1 MKIGLIKEC
10 KFPVDKRVIMTP
22 YQCKLFKNKFPQ
34 IELVVQSSEY
44 RCFTDEE
51 YMLSGT
57 DIVNDVSDCDI
68 LFGVKE
74 VPLELL
80 LYGKTYFFFSHTI
93 KMQPYNRN
101 LLSCMLDLKVK
112 MIDYEVLKNNG
123 KRLLGFG
130 RYAGVV
136 GCYNGILTYGKR
148 TQLFNLK
155 PAYLC
160 ADRKE
165 LESELKKVNLGNS
178 KIIVTGNGRVGK
190 GALEIIKLLAI
201 KEVSKA
207 DFKNNK
213 YDVPVY
219 VHLDF
224 SDYNV
229 RIDGS
234 TFLSNDFF
242 SNPKLFRSTFMDY
255 ASCADILIAG
265 HYYAQGSPYLFTR
278 EDVKSTLFNIRTVAD
293 ISCDING
300 PVASTIRS
308 STIQNPIY
316 GYNPVTE
323 TEDEFDKDSVIS
335 VMAVDNLP
343 CELPKDSSEDF
354 GSQMLNEIFPL
365 LFNCNDS
372 DVIKGATICDNG
384 DLTSDFEYLRDFLE
398 QIK

>member
-10 KFPVDKRVIMTP
+10 KFPVDKRVVMTP
-22 YQCKLFKNKFPQ
+22 YQCELFKQKFPQ

-51 YMLSGT
+51 YMLSGI

-101 LLSCMLDLKVK
+101 LLACMLELNVR

-123 KRLLGFG
+123 RRLLGFG

-160 ADRKE
+160 NDRKE

-190 GALEIIKLLAI
+190 GALEIIKLLGI

-207 DFKNNK
+207 DFKNNV

-219 VHLDF
+219 VNIDF
-224 SDYNV
+224 SDYNA

-278 EDVKSTLFNIRTVAD
+278 EDVKSPLFNIRTVAD

-316 GYNPVTE
+316 GYNPESE

-365 LFNCNDS
+365 LFDCKDS
-372 DVIKGATICDNG
+372 DVIKDATICENG
-384 DLTSDFEYLRDFLE
+384 DLTSNFEYLRDFLE
-398 QIK
+398 

>member
-10 KFPVDKRVIMTP
+10 KFPVDKRVVMTP
-22 YQCKLFKNKFPQ
+22 YQCELFKQKFPQ

-51 YMLSGT
+51 YMLSGI

-101 LLSCMLDLKVK
+101 LLACMLELNVR

-123 KRLLGFG
+123 RRLLGFG

-160 ADRKE
+160 NDRKE

-190 GALEIIKLLAI
+190 GALEIIKLLGI

-207 DFKNNK
+207 DFKNNV

-219 VHLDF
+219 VNIDF
-224 SDYNV
+224 SDYNA

-278 EDVKSTLFNIRTVAD
+278 EDVKSPLFNIRTVAD

-316 GYNPVTE
+316 GYNPETE

-365 LFNCNDS
+365 LFDCKDS
-372 DVIKGATICDNG
+372 DVIKDATICENG
-384 DLTSDFEYLRDFLE
+384 DLTSNFEYLRDFLE
-398 QIK
+398 

>member
-10 KFPVDKRVIMTP
+10 KFPVDKRVVMTP
-22 YQCKLFKNKFPQ
+22 YQCELFKQKFPQ

-51 YMLSGT
+51 YMLSEI

-101 LLSCMLDLKVK
+101 LLACMLDLNVR

-123 KRLLGFG
+123 RRLLGFG

-148 TQLFNLK
+148 THHFNLK

-160 ADRKE
+160 NDRKE

-190 GALEIIKLLAI
+190 GALEIIKLLGI

-207 DFKNNK
+207 DFKNYE
-213 YDVPVY
+213 YDIPVY
-219 VHLDF
+219 VHIDF
-224 SDYNV
+224 SDYNA

-278 EDVKSTLFNIRTVAD
+278 EDVKSPLFNIRTVAD

-300 PVASTIRS
+300 PIASTIRS

-316 GYNPVTE
+316 GYNPETE

-365 LFNCNDS
+365 LFDCKDS
-372 DVIKGATICDNG
+372 DVIKDATICENG
-384 DLTSDFEYLRDFLE
+384 DLTSNFEYLRDFLE
-398 QIK
+398 

>member
-1 MKIGLIKEC
+1 MKIGLIKEN
-10 KFPVDKRVIMTP
+10 KFPVDKRVVMTP
-22 YQCKLFKNKFPQ
+22 FQCELFKQRFPQ

-44 RCFTDEE
+44 RCFTDKE
-51 YMLSGT
+51 YMHSGI
-57 DIVNDVSDCDI
+57 DIVNDVNDCDI

-80 LYGKTYFFFSHTI
+80 LESKTYFFFSHTV

-101 LLSCMLDLKVK
+101 LLARMVDLKIK
-112 MIDYEVLKNNG
+112 MIDYEVIKNNG
-123 KRLLGFG
+123 RRLLGFG

-136 GCYNGILTYGKR
+136 GCYNGVLTYGKR
-148 TQLFNLK
+148 THLFDLK

-160 ADRKE
+160 NDRKE
-165 LESELKKVNLGNS
+165 LESELKKVNLGKS

-190 GALEIIKLLAI
+190 GALEIIKLLGI

-207 DFKNNK
+207 DFKNIE

-224 SDYNV
+224 LDYNV

-234 TFLSNDFF
+234 AFSSNEFF
-242 SNPKLFRSTFMDY
+242 SNPKLFRSTFMEY

-278 EDVKSTLFNIRTVAD
+278 EDVRSPLFNIRTVAD

-316 GYNPVTE
+316 GYNPLTE
-323 TEDEFDKDSVIS
+323 TEDKFDNDNVIS

-354 GSQMLNEIFPL
+354 GYQLLNEIFPL
-365 LFNCNDS
+365 LFHCKDS
-372 DVIKGATICDNG
+372 DIIKDATICDNG
-384 DLTSDFEYLRDFLE
+384 DLTSNFEYLRDFLE
-398 QIK
+398 QD

>member
-10 KFPVDKRVIMTP
+10 KFPVDKRVVMTP
-22 YQCKLFKNKFPQ
+22 YQCELFKQKFPQ

-51 YMLSGT
+51 YMLSGI

-101 LLSCMLDLKVK
+101 LLACMLDLNVR

-123 KRLLGFG
+123 RRLLGFG

-148 TQLFNLK
+148 THLFNLK

-160 ADRKE
+160 NDRKE

-190 GALEIIKLLAI
+190 GALEIIKLLGI

-207 DFKNNK
+207 DFKNYE
-213 YDVPVY
+213 YDIPVY
-219 VHLDF
+219 VHIDF
-224 SDYNV
+224 SDYNA

-278 EDVKSTLFNIRTVAD
+278 EDVKSPLFNIRTVAD

-300 PVASTIRS
+300 PIASTIRS

-316 GYNPVTE
+316 GYNPETE

-365 LFNCNDS
+365 LFDCKDS
-372 DVIKGATICDNG
+372 DVIKDATICENG
-384 DLTSDFEYLRDFLE
+384 DLTSNFEYLRDFLE
-398 QIK
+398 

>member
-10 KFPVDKRVIMTP
+10 KFPVDKRVVMTP
-22 YQCKLFKNKFPQ
+22 YQCELFKQKFPQ

-51 YMLSGT
+51 YMLSGI

-101 LLSCMLDLKVK
+101 LLACMLELNVR

-123 KRLLGFG
+123 RRLLGFG

-160 ADRKE
+160 NDRKE

-190 GALEIIKLLAI
+190 GALEIIKLLGI

-207 DFKNNK
+207 DFKNYE
-213 YDVPVY
+213 YDIPVY
-219 VHLDF
+219 VHIDF
-224 SDYNV
+224 SDYNA

-278 EDVKSTLFNIRTVAD
+278 EDVKSPLFNIRTVAD

-316 GYNPVTE
+316 GYNPESE

-365 LFNCNDS
+365 LFDCKDS
-372 DVIKGATICDNG
+372 DVIKDATICENG
-384 DLTSDFEYLRDFLE
+384 DLTSNFEYLRDFLE
-398 QIK
+398 

>member
-10 KFPVDKRVIMTP
+10 KFPVDKRVVMTP
-22 YQCKLFKNKFPQ
+22 YQCELFKQKFPQ

-51 YMLSGT
+51 YMLSGI

-68 LFGVKE
+68 FFGVKE

-101 LLSCMLDLKVK
+101 LLACMLELNVR

-123 KRLLGFG
+123 RRLLGFG

-148 TQLFNLK
+148 THLFNLK

-160 ADRKE
+160 NDRKE

-190 GALEIIKLLAI
+190 GALEIIKFLGI

-207 DFKNNK
+207 DFKK
-213 YDVPVY
+213 YEYDIPVY
-219 VHLDF
+219 VHIDF
-224 SDYNV
+224 SDYNA

-278 EDVKSTLFNIRTVAD
+278 EDVKSPLFNIRTVAD

-316 GYNPVTE
+316 GYNPETE

-365 LFNCNDS
+365 LFDCKDS
-372 DVIKGATICDNG
+372 DVIKDATICENG
-384 DLTSDFEYLRDFLE
+384 DLTSNFEYLRDFLE
-398 QIK
+398 

>member
-10 KFPVDKRVIMTP
+10 KFPVDKRVVMTP
-22 YQCKLFKNKFPQ
+22 YQCELFKKKFPQ

-51 YMLSGT
+51 YMLYGI
-57 DIVNDVSDCDI
+57 DIVIDVSDCDI

-101 LLSCMLDLKVK
+101 LLACMLDLNVR

-123 KRLLGFG
+123 NRLLGFG

-148 TQLFNLK
+148 THLFNLK

-160 ADRKE
+160 NDRKE

-190 GALEIIKLLAI
+190 GALEIIKLLRI

-207 DFKNNK
+207 DFKNNE

-219 VHLDF
+219 VHINF
-224 SDYNV
+224 SDYNS

-234 TFLSNDFF
+234 TFLLNDFF

-278 EDVKSTLFNIRTVAD
+278 EDVKSPLFNIRTIAD

-316 GYNPVTE
+316 GYNPETE
-323 TEDEFDKDSVIS
+323 TEDKFDKDSVIS

-365 LFNCNDS
+365 LFDCKDS
-372 DVIKGATICDNG
+372 DVIKDATICENG
-384 DLTSDFEYLRDFLE
+384 DLTSNFEYLRDFLE
-398 QIK
+398 QD

>member
-10 KFPVDKRVIMTP
+10 KFPVDKRVVMTP
-22 YQCKLFKNKFPQ
+22 YQCELFKQNFPQ

-51 YMLSGT
+51 YMLSGI

-101 LLSCMLDLKVK
+101 LLACMLELNVR

-123 KRLLGFG
+123 RRLLGFG

-148 TQLFNLK
+148 THLFNLK

-160 ADRKE
+160 NDRKE

-190 GALEIIKLLAI
+190 GALEIIKLLGI

-207 DFKNNK
+207 DFKNYE
-213 YDVPVY
+213 YDIPVY
-219 VHLDF
+219 VHIDF
-224 SDYNV
+224 SDYNA

-278 EDVKSTLFNIRTVAD
+278 EDVKSPLFNIRTVAD

-316 GYNPVTE
+316 GYNPESE

-365 LFNCNDS
+365 LFDCKDS
-372 DVIKGATICDNG
+372 DVIKDATICENG
-384 DLTSDFEYLRDFLE
+384 DLTSNFEYLRDFLE
-398 QIK
+398 

>member
-10 KFPVDKRVIMTP
+10 KFPVDKRVVMTP
-22 YQCKLFKNKFPQ
+22 YQCELFKQKFPQ

-51 YMLSGT
+51 YMLSGI

-101 LLSCMLDLKVK
+101 LLACMLELNVR

-123 KRLLGFG
+123 RRLLGFG

-148 TQLFNLK
+148 THLFNLK

-160 ADRKE
+160 NDRKE

-190 GALEIIKLLAI
+190 GALEIIKLLGI

-207 DFKNNK
+207 DFKNYE
-213 YDVPVY
+213 YDIPVY
-219 VHLDF
+219 VHIDF
-224 SDYNV
+224 SDYNA

-278 EDVKSTLFNIRTVAD
+278 EDVKSPLFNIRTVAD

-316 GYNPVTE
+316 GYNPETE

-365 LFNCNDS
+365 LFDCKDS
-372 DVIKGATICDNG
+372 DVIKDATICENG
-384 DLTSDFEYLRDFLE
+384 DLTSNFEYLRDFLE
-398 QIK
+398 

>member
-10 KFPVDKRVIMTP
+10 KFPVDKRVVMTP
-22 YQCKLFKNKFPQ
+22 YQCELFKQKFPQ

-51 YMLSGT
+51 YMLSGI

-101 LLSCMLDLKVK
+101 LLACMLDLNVR

-123 KRLLGFG
+123 RRLLGFG

-148 TQLFNLK
+148 THHFNLK

-160 ADRKE
+160 NDRKE

-190 GALEIIKLLAI
+190 GALEIIKLLGI

-207 DFKNNK
+207 DFKK
-213 YDVPVY
+213 YEYDIPVY
-219 VHLDF
+219 VHIDF
-224 SDYNV
+224 SDYNA

-278 EDVKSTLFNIRTVAD
+278 EDVKSPLFNIRTVAD

-300 PVASTIRS
+300 PIASTIRS

-316 GYNPVTE
+316 GYNPETE

-354 GSQMLNEIFPL
+354 GSQMLSEIFPL
-365 LFNCNDS
+365 LFDCKDS
-372 DVIKGATICDNG
+372 DVIKDATICENG
-384 DLTSDFEYLRDFLE
+384 DLTSNFEYLRDFLE
-398 QIK
+398 